1 MKDVVM
7 KERKRINERR
17 RHGRERER
25 EREGVYANERK
36 ETDIKRRERDV
47 LVRYFVEEREKRD
60 RLRGGKAD
68 TKREGEKESSF
79 FSFINEEM
87 VSNFCVGC
95 ISKKF
100 SRPQTEWAEGGSSKN
115 I

>member
-1 MKDVVM
+1 M
-7 KERKRINERR
+7 
-17 RHGRERER
+17 
-25 EREGVYANERK
+25 
-36 ETDIKRRERDV
+36 
-47 LVRYFVEEREKRD
+47 VRYFVEEREKRD

-68 TKREGEKESSF
+68 TEREGEKESSF

-100 SRPQTEWAEGGSSKN
+100 SRPQTEWAEGLKKHLKGRLNFLIPENADITKRRLAAYK
-115 I
+115 